1 MTGPAASGDTDCGDA
16 LRQRAVDAANH
27 HLEAGLATPVLLVG
41 LRADGREFMLFLD
54 HCYPEDPARRRE
66 FISFILGRDGVIAY
80 AYACCV
86 AGIDAQQPDRL
97 HVVAQS
103 RAKLTLSYY
112 RLAQGAGNGAW
123 QRCETHDFRAG
134 DAWLPHVPLPHVA
147 AIDDVSRLAEY
158 ASHWTSLRND
168 GTRCFWRWNVGC
180 QQPGFPFPST
190 FAGRSIVGFADLEAS
205 RPGSGYRASYAIV
218 DDEILDLCAYAGAR
232 TRDRSDDDLV
242 AAELARAGDTL
253 LRVRSKALRRQ
264 IERVANGVLAA
275 ALPAAGR
282 FRFSRFRVESA
293 GSVRVSFL
301 VLARFRALYLQLRL
315 TTADAEGADHRLEQ
329 AAAWLASYLGW
340 LDSGAMAANET
351 QPAEHGVA

>member
-1 MTGPAASGDTDCGDA
+1 MTRPAACGESDCGDA

-27 HLEAGLATPVLLVG
+27 RLEAGLPTPVLLVG

-54 HCYPEDPARRRE
+54 HFYADDSARRRE
-66 FISFILGRDGVIAY
+66 FISFILGQEGAIAY
-80 AYACCV
+80 AYACCI
-86 AGIDAQQPDRL
+86 AGVDAQQPDRL

-103 RAKLTLSYY
+103 RAKVTLSYY
-112 RLAQGAGNGAW
+112 QLAQGVGNGAW

-134 DAWLPHVPLPHVA
+134 DAWLPHVRLPHVA

-158 ASHWTSLRND
+158 EAHWNALRND

-180 QQPGFPFPST
+180 QQPGFPFPTT

-205 RPGSGYRASYAIV
+205 RPGSGYQASYAIV
-218 DDEILDLCAYAGAR
+218 DDEILDLRAYAGAR
-232 TRDRSDDDLV
+232 TREGSDDELL

-253 LRVRSKALRRQ
+253 LRVRSRTLRRQ
-264 IERVANGVLAA
+264 VERVADGVLAA
-275 ALPAAGR
+275 ALSAAGR
-282 FRFSRFRVESA
+282 FRFSRFCVESA

-301 VLARFRALYLQLRL
+301 VLARFRGLFLQLRL

-329 AAAWLASYLGW
+329 AAAWLASYLGR
-340 LDSGAMAANET
+340 LDVGAMAAIET